1 MMRGMPGSDMAHA
14 HPVTFHRERL
24 EPIAAAE
31 DAHFWHAPRRGLLLD
46 TIAASGLATGSR
58 MLDVGCGTGRMVR
71 ELQAR
76 GMQARG
82 MDPWARESGLPAPD
96 FVAGQAEA
104 IPMPGES
111 FDAAC
116 AFDVLEHVDDAR
128 ALAEIHRILAPGGLL
143 FASVPAHAWLWS
155 VRDELAGHRRR
166 YTRRMLRDRVAAAGF
181 EVQRVFGYQALLL
194 PLLAAAR
201 AWSRLRGH
209 RDTAAEDDPN
219 ARGNALLRAINRGEV
234 AIGRIVRPPTGS
246 SLVVVARKRSAG
258 G

>member
-1 MMRGMPGSDMAHA
+1 MMRAVPDTHRTPA
-14 HPVTFHRERL
+14 HPVTFQRERL

-31 DAHFWHAPRRGLLLD
+31 DAHFWHAPRRALLLD
-46 TIAASGLATGSR
+46 TIAASGFAAGSR
-58 MLDVGCGTGRMVR
+58 VLDVGCGTGRMVR

-76 GMQARG
+76 GFDARG
-82 MDPWARESGLPAPD
+82 IDPWAGESGLPAPR
-96 FVAGQAEA
+96 FVDGQAEA
-104 IPMPGES
+104 IPMPDES

-128 ALAEIHRILAPGGLL
+128 ALAEIHRVLAPGGLL
-143 FASVPAHAWLWS
+143 FASVPAYAWLWS

-181 EVQRVFGYQALLL
+181 EVRRMFGYQALLL

-209 RDTAAEDDPN
+209 RDTATEDDPN
-219 ARGNALLRAINRGEV
+219 ARGNAILRAINRGEV
-234 AIGRIVRPPTGS
+234 AVGRIARPPVGS
-246 SLVVVARKRSAG
+246 SLVVVARKRGAG
-258 G
+258 A

>member
-1 MMRGMPGSDMAHA
+1 MAQA

-31 DAHFWHAPRRGLLLD
+31 EAHFWHAPRRSLLLD
-46 TIAASGLATGSR
+46 TIAASGLAPGSR

-76 GMQARG
+76 AMQARG

-96 FVAGQAEA
+96 FVAGQVEA

-111 FDAAC
+111 FDAVC

-128 ALAEIHRILAPGGLL
+128 ALAEIHRVLAPGGLL

-166 YTRRMLRDRVAAAGF
+166 YTRRVLRERVAAAGF
-181 EVQRVFGYQALLL
+181 EVHRLFGYQALLL

-234 AIGRIVRPPTGS
+234 AIGRIARPPTGS

>member
-1 MMRGMPGSDMAHA
+1 MAQA

-31 DAHFWHAPRRGLLLD
+31 EAHFWHAPRRSLLLD
-46 TIAASGLATGSR
+46 TIAASGLAPGSR

-76 GMQARG
+76 AMQARG

-96 FVAGQAEA
+96 FVAGQVEA

-111 FDAAC
+111 FDAVC

-128 ALAEIHRILAPGGLL
+128 ALAEIHRVLAPGGLL

-166 YTRRMLRDRVAAAGF
+166 YTRRMLRERVAAAGF
-181 EVQRVFGYQALLL
+181 EVHRLFGYQALLL

-209 RDTAAEDDPN
+209 RDTAAEDGPN

-234 AIGRIVRPPTGS
+234 AIGRLARPPTGS
-246 SLVVVARKRSAG
+246 SLVVVARKRSVG

>member
-1 MMRGMPGSDMAHA
+1 MAQA

-31 DAHFWHAPRRGLLLD
+31 EAHFWHAPRRSLLLD
-46 TIAASGLATGSR
+46 TIAASGLAPGSR

-76 GMQARG
+76 AMQARG

-96 FVAGQAEA
+96 FVAGQVEA

-111 FDAAC
+111 VDAVC

-128 ALAEIHRILAPGGLL
+128 ALAEIHRVLAPGGLL

-166 YTRRMLRDRVAAAGF
+166 YTRRVLRERVAAAGF
-181 EVQRVFGYQALLL
+181 EVHRLFGYQALLL

-209 RDTAAEDDPN
+209 RDTSAEDDPN

-234 AIGRIVRPPTGS
+234 AFGRIARPPVGS

>member
-1 MMRGMPGSDMAHA
+1 MTPA
-14 HPVTFHRERL
+14 HPVTFPRERL
-24 EPIAAAE
+24 GPIAAAE
-31 DAHFWHAPRRGLLLD
+31 DAHFWHAPRRTLLLD
-46 TIAASGLATGSR
+46 TIAGSGLARGAR
-58 MLDVGCGTGRMVR
+58 VLDIGCGTGRMVR
-71 ELQAR
+71 ELLAR
-76 GMQARG
+76 GLDARG
-82 MDPWARESGLPAPD
+82 IDPWARESGLEAPR
-96 FVAGQAEA
+96 FAAGQAEA
-104 IPMPGES
+104 IPMPDAS

-128 ALAEIHRILAPGGLL
+128 ALAEIHRVLAPGGWL

-166 YTRRMLRDRVAAAGF
+166 YTRRMLRGRVAAAGF
-181 EVQRVFGYQALLL
+181 EVQRLFGYQALLL

-234 AIGRIVRPPTGS
+234 ALGRVARPPTGS
-246 SLVVVARKRSAG
+246 SLVVVARKRGAG